1 MGVNNRELYEILAEN
16 LDKRGNLLA
25 TVIEGDGCGAKVF
38 FSEGE
43 LLGETGAGCFSEE
56 EKEKLCDVKESGL
69 LEIGSRTFFA
79 EVLRKPCRLVI
90 CGGGHVAQQVIV
102 LAKRVGF
109 QVTVLEDRPFF
120 ADQARAA
127 GADEVICDR
136 FDAALE
142 RIPGGSDTYFLVV
155 TRGHRYDG
163 VCLEKILR
171 KERAYTGMM
180 ASRRRGILLKRQMV
194 EEGLPEAEVEKLKTP
209 VGLNIHAETPEEIA
223 VSIIAE
229 VIAVKNSI
237 KKTSGYDKELLEY
250 LTGKHEDCQNSTKNV
265 NHSIHSDGQS
275 AMTKGSPNLLKN
287 TDDFIYSDEQ
297 SVTIKKC
304 QNSLKNADDSFY
316 NREQTVPMKGSLNMS
331 NNDISFS
338 TGGAEPSHLA
348 LATIISRRGSAPR
361 EIGTKMLVLPDGK
374 CVGTLGGGCME
385 SRIQHQC
392 LRLLHESA
400 PQCRLIREDMTGN
413 EAEEEGL
420 VCGGTIQV
428 FIETL

>member
-25 TVIEGDGCGAKVF
+25 TVVEGDGCGAKIF

-56 EKEKLCDVKESGL
+56 EKEKLGDVKESGL
-69 LEIGSRTFFA
+69 LGIGSRTFFA

-180 ASRRRGILLKRQMV
+180 ASRRRGILLKRQLV
-194 EEGLPEAEVEKLKTP
+194 GEGLPEAEVEKLKTP
-209 VGLNIHAETPEEIA
+209 VGLDIHAETPEEIA

-229 VIAVKNSI
+229 IIAVKNSI

-250 LTGKHEDCQNSTKNV
+250 LTGKHENC
-265 NHSIHSDGQS
+265 
-275 AMTKGSPNLLKN
+275 
-287 TDDFIYSDEQ
+287 
-297 SVTIKKC
+297 
-304 QNSLKNADDSFY
+304 
-316 NREQTVPMKGSLNMS
+316 
-331 NNDISFS
+331 
-338 TGGAEPSHLA
+338 LA

-361 EIGTKMLVLPDGK
+361 EIGTKMLVLPDGR
-374 CVGTLGGGCME
+374 CIGTLGGGCME
-385 SRIQHQC
+385 SRVQHQC
-392 LRLLHESA
+392 LRLLHESI

-420 VCGGTIQV
+420 VCGGTIRV

>member
-43 LLGETGAGCFSEE
+43 LLGETGEGCFSEE
-56 EKEKLCDVKESGL
+56 EKEKLGAVKESGL
-69 LEIGSRTFFA
+69 LEIDNRTFFA

-180 ASRRRGILLKRQMV
+180 ASRRRGILLKRQLV

-209 VGLNIHAETPEEIA
+209 VGLDIHAETPEEIA

-229 VIAVKNSI
+229 IIAVKNSI

-250 LTGKHEDCQNSTKNV
+250 LTGKYEDCQNSTKNI
-265 NHSIHSDGQS
+265 NHSIHNGEQS
-275 AMTKGSPNLLKN
+275 IPTKG
-287 TDDFIYSDEQ
+287 Y
-297 SVTIKKC
+297 
-304 QNSLKNADDSFY
+304 
-316 NREQTVPMKGSLNMS
+316 LNML

-361 EIGTKMLVLPDGK
+361 EIGTKMLVLPDGR
-374 CVGTLGGGCME
+374 CIGTLGGGCME
-385 SRIQHQC
+385 SRVQHQC
-392 LRLLHESA
+392 LRLLHESI

-420 VCGGTIQV
+420 VCGGTIRV